1 MQPLATMAES
11 LAYHLL
17 RLIAIAASNRR
28 NQAISLIGRD
38 HPTTA
43 PRLRPSESPRYT
55 WDLHRRPCI
64 GGICTAIYTSPMGL
78 DGQVVLAD
86 PGRAAWPSS
95 TRPEIMP
102 IAKGSNRIEELCR
115 LFLFGCRAQEVMVL
129 RSRVLA
135 ILLTSTCILSGVA
148 ASASPVAVRYKEGL
162 IHGFLMLSTLDGEA
176 IAAGD
181 LTQVAHGDH
190 VTTQLAFRFKDG
202 SRQEE
207 TTVFSQRGNFRLI
220 SYHMVQKGPS
230 FKNASD
236 LSVTCAT
243 GQVTVRYTDDD
254 GKEKVVNQHFALP
267 PDLGNGLI
275 PMLLMNMREGTPQI
289 EIPMVVAA
297 PKPRLVKI
305 VVNAQGTEP
314 FSLGGFSREA
324 KHYVA
329 KVDLGGVAGVVAPM
343 VGKQPPDSQIWVLGG
358 EAPVFLK
365 CEVLSYAGGPMWR
378 MELASPDWPR
388 TSAADSKKGT
398 ASKD

>member
-1 MQPLATMAES
+1 MWLLLTGHKLIGPAISPAIISQ
-11 LAYHLL
+11 LL
-17 RLIAIAASNRR
+17 RDFDLR
-28 NQAISLIGRD
+28 NLLGTLWI
-38 HPTTA
+38 
-43 PRLRPSESPRYT
+43 
-55 WDLHRRPCI
+55 CI
-64 GGICTAIYTSPMGL
+64 GHALEAIRTAIYTSAIGHNV
-78 DGQVVLAD
+78 QVTLAD
-86 PGRAAWPSS
+86 SGRAAWHSS
-95 TRPEIMP
+95 MRPAIMRTA
-102 IAKGSNRIEELCR
+102 IGRNRIERLCR
-115 LFLFGCRAQEVMVL
+115 FFLFRCRAQEVTVL

-135 ILLTSTCILSGVA
+135 ILLISTCILSGVA

-162 IHGFLMLSTLDGEA
+162 IHGFLVLSTLDGEA

-181 LTQVAHGDH
+181 LTQVARGDR
-190 VTTQLAFRFKDG
+190 VTTQLVFRFKDG

-254 GKEKVVNQHFALP
+254 GKEKIVNEHLNLP

-275 PMLLMNMREGTPQI
+275 PMLLTNMREGTPQI

-314 FSLGGFSREA
+314 FFFGGFSREA

-365 CEVLSYAGGPMWR
+365 CEVLSYVGGPMWR

>member
-1 MQPLATMAES
+1 MHWRQS
-11 LAYHLL
+11 
-17 RLIAIAASNRR
+17 
-28 NQAISLIGRD
+28 
-38 HPTTA
+38 A
-43 PRLRPSESPRYT
+43 PQSVP
-55 WDLHRRPCI
+55 
-64 GGICTAIYTSPMGL
+64 SPMGPMCRSRL
-78 DGQVVLAD
+78 PDLGH
-86 PGRAAWPSS
+86 AARPSS
-95 TRPEIMP
+95 MRAVIMQ
-102 IAKGSNRIEELCR
+102 IAKGSHRIEPLCR
-115 LFLFGCRAQEVMVL
+115 FFFGCRAQEVMVL
-129 RSRVLA
+129 RSRILVVLLVS
-135 ILLTSTCILSGVA
+135 IFLLSGVA
-148 ASASPVAVRYKEGL
+148 VSVPVAVRYRAGL
-162 IHGFLMLSTLDGEA
+162 IHGFLTLSTLDGEA
-176 IAAGD
+176 LAAGD
-181 LTQVAHGDH
+181 LTQVARGDR
-190 VTTQLAFRFKDG
+190 VTTQLVFRFKDG

-254 GKEKVVNQHFALP
+254 GKEKVVNEHLKLP

-275 PMLLMNMREGTPQI
+275 PTLLMNMREGTPQI
-289 EIPMVVAA
+289 EIPLVVAA

-305 VVNAQGTEP
+305 VVNAQGTDP

-329 KVDLGGVAGVVAPM
+329 KVDLGGVAGVVAPI
-343 VGKQPPDSQIWVLGG
+343 VGKQPPDSQIWILGG

-365 CEVLSYAGGPMWR
+365 CEVLSYVGGPMWR

>member
-1 MQPLATMAES
+1 MRP
-11 LAYHLL
+11 
-17 RLIAIAASNRR
+17 AI
-28 NQAISLIGRD
+28 
-38 HPTTA
+38 T
-43 PRLRPSESPRYT
+43 
-55 WDLHRRPCI
+55 
-64 GGICTAIYTSPMGL
+64 
-78 DGQVVLAD
+78 
-86 PGRAAWPSS
+86 
-95 TRPEIMP
+95 P
-102 IAKGSNRIEELCR
+102 IAKGSNRIEGLCR
-115 LFLFGCRAQEVMVL
+115 FFLFGFWAQEVMVL
-129 RSRVLA
+129 RSRILAVLLVF
-135 ILLTSTCILSGVA
+135 ICLLSGFAV
-148 ASASPVAVRYKEGL
+148 SVPVAVRYRAGL

-176 IAAGD
+176 LAAGD
-181 LTQVAHGDH
+181 LTQVARGDQ
-190 VTTQLAFRFKDG
+190 VTTQLVFRFKDG

-236 LSVTCAT
+236 LSVACAT

-254 GKEKVVNQHFALP
+254 GKEKVVNEHLKLP

-343 VGKQPPDSQIWVLGG
+343 VGKQPPDSQIWILGG
-358 EAPVFLK
+358 EAPAFLK
-365 CEVLSYAGGPMWR
+365 CEVLSYVGGPMWR

>member
-1 MQPLATMAES
+1 MFRS
-11 LAYHLL
+11 
-17 RLIAIAASNRR
+17 RLPDS
-28 NQAISLIGRD
+28 G
-38 HPTTA
+38 H
-43 PRLRPSESPRYT
+43 
-55 WDLHRRPCI
+55 
-64 GGICTAIYTSPMGL
+64 
-78 DGQVVLAD
+78 
-86 PGRAAWPSS
+86 AAWPSS
-95 TRPEIMP
+95 LRPAFERTA
-102 IAKGSNRIEELCR
+102 IASNRIEPPCR
-115 LFLFGCRAQEVMVL
+115 HFLFGCRAQEVMVL
-129 RSRVLA
+129 RSRILAVL
-135 ILLTSTCILSGVA
+135 LVFTCSLSGVA
-148 ASASPVAVRYKEGL
+148 VSVPFPVRYRAGL
-162 IHGFLMLSTLDGEA
+162 IHGFLRLSTLDGEA

-181 LTQVAHGDH
+181 LTQVARGDQ
-190 VTTQLAFRFKDG
+190 VTTQLIFRFKDG

-254 GKEKVVNQHFALP
+254 GKEKIVNEQLKLP

-343 VGKQPPDSQIWVLGG
+343 VGKQPPDSQIWILGG

-365 CEVLSYAGGPMWR
+365 CEVLSYVGGPMWR

-388 TSAADSKKGT
+388 TSAADSKKAT